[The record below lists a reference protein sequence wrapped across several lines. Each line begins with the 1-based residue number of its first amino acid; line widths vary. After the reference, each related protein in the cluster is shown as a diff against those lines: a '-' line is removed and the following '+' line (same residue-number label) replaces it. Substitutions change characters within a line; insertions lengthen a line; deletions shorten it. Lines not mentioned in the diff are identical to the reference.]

1 MSVTML
7 ADAVFSEAYRFTKN
21 RMTVFW
27 SVIFLPI
34 ALLLLS
40 IVGQMFLKQKMVQ
53 IGNDPRLPPGLLG
66 GGTLDLGH
74 GLVKLAGDMANPML
88 LLFVLIGTA
97 TLYAG
102 DYRWETW
109 RLTSARN
116 TRTNLILGKV
126 GVAKVLTLT
135 ALIVFLAFGFVG
147 EIAKGMIHSQSYVFH
162 FGGTEAK
169 QFGLLAL
176 TGYVRVVQVGLLGL
190 LAAVVTRSLL
200 ATLFVPLV
208 VSIAQFFLMQSMP
221 LFGWEGT
228 EWYAQAVIP
237 GLAYD
242 NIKSAVLGGMM
253 SAVPDATVW
262 AAAISLL
269 GWCVVSLALAVLW
282 FQRQDLSKE

>member
-1 MSVTML
+1 MTL
-7 ADAVFSEAYRFTKN
+7 LTDAVSSEAYRFFRN

-34 ALLLLS
+34 ALLVLS
-40 IVGQMFLKQKMVQ
+40 SVGQFFLKQKMAQ
-53 IGNDPRLPPGLLG
+53 IGADPRLPPGLLG
-66 GGTLDLGH
+66 QGALDLGH
-74 GLVKLAGDMANPML
+74 SLVKLAGDTANPLL
-88 LLFVLIGTA
+88 LLFIMIGTA

-116 TRTNLILGKV
+116 TRANLILGKV
-126 GVAKVLTLT
+126 GVAKLLTLA
-135 ALIVFLAFGFVG
+135 ALVVFLIFGFAG
-147 EIAKGMIHSQSYVFH
+147 EIVKGLIHGQSYVSH
-162 FGGTEAK
+162 FGGK
-169 QFGLLAL
+169 QAGEFGLLAL
-176 TGYVRVVQVGLLGL
+176 AGYVRVVQVGLLGL
-190 LAAVVTRSLL
+190 LAAVLTRSLL

-228 EWYAQAVIP
+228 EWYTQAVIP

-242 NIKSAVLGGMM
+242 NLKSAILGGAL
-253 SAVPDATVW
+253 SAVPSATVW
-262 AAAISLL
+262 AAAISLV
-269 GWCVVSLALAVLW
+269 GWCVASLVIAVLW

>member
-1 MSVTML
+1 MTML
-7 ADAVFSEAYRFTKN
+7 ADALFSEAYRFTKN

-34 ALLLLS
+34 LLLVLGS
-40 IVGQMFLKQKMVQ
+40 AGQFFLKQKMAQ
-53 IGNDPRLPPGLLG
+53 ITTDPHLPPGLLSQG
-66 GGTLDLGH
+66 PLDLGH
-74 GLVKLAGDMANPML
+74 SLVKLAGDITNPML

-116 TRTNLILGKV
+116 TRANLILGKV
-126 GVAKVLTLT
+126 GVAKLLTI
-135 ALIVFLAFGFVG
+135 AAVIVFLIFGFIG
-147 EIAKGMIHSQSYVFH
+147 ELVKGAIHGQSYVFT
-162 FGGTEAK
+162 FGAREAG

-176 TGYVRVVQVGLLGL
+176 AGYVRIVQVGLIGL
-190 LAAVVTRSLL
+190 LAAVMSRSLL

-208 VSIAQFFLMQSMP
+208 VSIGQFFLMQTMP

-237 GLAYD
+237 GLASD
-242 NIKSAVLGGMM
+242 NLKSAIIGGAQ

-262 AAAISLL
+262 AAAISLI
-269 GWCVVSLALAVLW
+269 GWCVVLLVGAIAW

>member
-34 ALLLLS
+34 ALLCLS
-40 IVGQMFLKQKMVQ
+40 SVGQFFLKQKMAE
-53 IGNDPRLPPGLLG
+53 IGNDPRLPPALLG
-66 GGTLDLGH
+66 QGALDLGQ
-74 GLVKLAGDMANPML
+74 GLVKLAGDLANPML
-88 LLFVLIGTA
+88 LLFILIGAA

-116 TRTNLILGKV
+116 SRANLILGKV
-126 GVAKVLTLT
+126 GVAKLLTV
-135 ALIVFLAFGFVG
+135 AAMIVFLIFGFAGDLV
-147 EIAKGMIHSQSYVFH
+147 KGAIHGQSYVFH
-162 FGGTEAK
+162 FGGK
-169 QFGLLAL
+169 QAGEFGLLAL
-176 TGYVRVVQVGLLGL
+176 IGYVRVMQVGLIGL
-190 LAAVVTRSLL
+190 LAAVMTRSLL

-242 NIKSAVLGGMM
+242 NLKSATLGGAM
-253 SAVPDATVW
+253 SAVPSATVW
-262 AAAISLL
+262 AAAISLI
-269 GWCVVSLALAVLW
+269 GWCLVLLIGAIAW

>member
-7 ADAVFSEAYRFTKN
+7 ADAVFSEAYRFARN
-21 RMTVFW
+21 RMAVFW

-34 ALLLLS
+34 ALLVLS
-40 IVGQMFLKQKMVQ
+40 SLGQFFLKQKMAQ
-53 IGNDPRLPPGLLG
+53 ISTDPHLPPGLLAQG
-66 GGTLDLGH
+66 ALDLGH
-74 GLVKLAGDMANPML
+74 SLVKLAGDTANPLL
-88 LLFVLIGTA
+88 LLFIMIGTA

-116 TRTNLILGKV
+116 TRANLILGKV
-126 GVAKVLTLT
+126 GVAKVLTLI
-135 ALIVFLAFGFVG
+135 ALVIFLAFGFVG
-147 EIAKGMIHSQSYVFH
+147 ELIKGMIHEQSYTFT
-162 FGGTEAK
+162 FGGKEVG

-176 TGYVRVVQVGLLGL
+176 AGYVRVVQVGLLGL
-190 LAAVVTRSLL
+190 LAAVLTRSLL

-221 LFGWEGT
+221 LFGWTGT

-242 NIKSAVLGGMM
+242 NLKSAILGGTM
-253 SAVPDATVW
+253 SAVPDFTVW
-262 AAAISLL
+262 AATISLL
-269 GWCVVSLALAVLW
+269 GWCVASLIIAVLW

>member
-1 MSVTML
+1 MTIL

-27 SVIFLPI
+27 SVVFLPI
-34 ALLLLS
+34 ALLCLS
-40 IVGQMFLKQKMVQ
+40 SIGQFFLKQKMAE

-66 GGTLDLGH
+66 QGALDLGQ
-74 GLVKLAGDMANPML
+74 GLIKLAGDMSNPLL
-88 LLFVLIGTA
+88 LLFIMIGTA

-116 TRTNLILGKV
+116 TRANLILGKV
-126 GVAKVLTLT
+126 GVAKLLTLA
-135 ALIVFLAFGFVG
+135 ALIVFLIFGFAG
-147 EIAKGMIHSQSYVFH
+147 ELVKGMIHGQSYVFH
-162 FGGTEAK
+162 FGGK
-169 QFGLLAL
+169 QAGEFGLLAL
-176 TGYVRVVQVGLLGL
+176 IGYIRVVQVGLIGL
-190 LAAVVTRSLL
+190 LAAVMTRSLL

-221 LFGWEGT
+221 LIGWEGT

-242 NIKSAVLGGMM
+242 NLKSAIIGGAM

-262 AAAISLL
+262 AAAISLI
-269 GWCVVSLALAVLW
+269 GWCVVLLLAAIAW